1 MENLIL
7 IDIGGTTI
15 KFGIKQGPNL
25 EVLPAKPTPKM
36 LAEFYTCLEA
46 VVASL
51 KKQYPIQG
59 VAISSPG
66 AVDQKTG
73 VIKGASALPYIH
85 NFKIQAELEKYFD
98 LPVSLEND
106 ANCAALAEM
115 VDGAGKAVKDAI
127 FLVIGTGVGGA
138 LVENKRIRHGAHLLA
153 GEVGYLLL
161 GQEMTVSQAVSPVSL
176 AKCYNTKTGRNI
188 SGKEVFERA
197 QAGDEVAQAEVEQA
211 MQTLATLLYDLQYS
225 FDPELFIIGGAISKN
240 EQLLPLLRAHLAKIK
255 EHVEIADVMPEITVC
270 KYHEQANL
278 LGAAINFEHKMEA

>member
-1 MENLIL
+1 MDNLIL

-176 AKCYNTKTGRNI
+176 AKRYNTKTGRNI

>member
-85 NFKIQAELEKYFD
+85 NFKIQAELEKRFD

-176 AKCYNTKTGRNI
+176 AKRYNTKTGRNI

-211 MQTLATLLYDLQYS
+211 MQTLATLLYELQYS

>member
-85 NFKIQAELEKYFD
+85 NFKIQAELEKRFD

-153 GEVGYLLL
+153 GKVGYLLL

-176 AKCYNTKTGRNI
+176 AKRYNTKTGRNI

>member
-25 EVLPAKPTPKM
+25 EVLPAKPTPRT
-36 LAEFYTCLEA
+36 LAEFYTCLET

-51 KKQYPIQG
+51 KQQYSIQG

-66 AVDQKTG
+66 AVDQKSG

-85 NFKIQAELEKYFD
+85 NFKIQAELEKRFG

-115 VDGAGKAVKDAI
+115 VDGAGKDIKDAI

-161 GQEMTVSQAVSPVSL
+161 GQEMTVSQSVSPVSL
-176 AKCYNTKTGRNI
+176 AKCYNAKTGQDI

-197 QAGDEVAQAEVEQA
+197 KAGDELAQAEVEQA
-211 MQTLATLLYDLQYS
+211 MQTLATLIYDLQYS

-240 EQLLPLLRAHLAKIK
+240 DQLLPMLRAHLAQIK

-278 LGAAINFEHKMEA
+278 LGAAINFEYKMEA

>member
-36 LAEFYTCLEA
+36 LAEFYTYLEA

-98 LPVSLEND
+98 LPVSLD
-106 ANCAALAEM
+106 RKS
-115 VDGAGKAVKDAI
+115 VV
-127 FLVIGTGVGGA
+127 
-138 LVENKRIRHGAHLLA
+138 
-153 GEVGYLLL
+153 
-161 GQEMTVSQAVSPVSL
+161 
-176 AKCYNTKTGRNI
+176 
-188 SGKEVFERA
+188 
-197 QAGDEVAQAEVEQA
+197 
-211 MQTLATLLYDLQYS
+211 
-225 FDPELFIIGGAISKN
+225 
-240 EQLLPLLRAHLAKIK
+240 
-255 EHVEIADVMPEITVC
+255 
-270 KYHEQANL
+270 
-278 LGAAINFEHKMEA
+278 

>member
-25 EVLPAKPTPKM
+25 EVLPAKPTPKT

-85 NFKIQAELEKYFD
+85 NFKIQAELEKRFD

-115 VDGAGKAVKDAI
+115 VDGAGKTVKDAI

-176 AKCYNTKTGRNI
+176 AKRYNTKTGRNI

-197 QAGDEVAQAEVEQA
+197 QAGDEVAQAEVEQT

>member
-161 GQEMTVSQAVSPVSL
+161 GQEMTVSQAVSTVSL
-176 AKCYNTKTGRNI
+176 AKRYNTKTGRNI

>member
-85 NFKIQAELEKYFD
+85 NFKIQAELEKRFD

-176 AKCYNTKTGRNI
+176 AKRYNTKTGRNI

>member
-85 NFKIQAELEKYFD
+85 NFKIQAELEKRFD

-176 AKCYNTKTGRNI
+176 AKRYNTKTGRNI

-240 EQLLPLLRAHLAKIK
+240 EQLLPLLRAYLAKIK

>member
-176 AKCYNTKTGRNI
+176 AKRYNTKTGRNI

>member
-1 MENLIL
+1 M
-7 IDIGGTTI
+7 
-15 KFGIKQGPNL
+15 
-25 EVLPAKPTPKM
+25 
-36 LAEFYTCLEA
+36 
-46 VVASL
+46 S
-51 KKQYPIQG
+51 
-59 VAISSPG
+59 
-66 AVDQKTG
+66 
-73 VIKGASALPYIH
+73 
-85 NFKIQAELEKYFD
+85 
-98 LPVSLEND
+98 
-106 ANCAALAEM
+106 
-115 VDGAGKAVKDAI
+115 
-127 FLVIGTGVGGA
+127 GGA

-176 AKCYNTKTGRNI
+176 AKRYNTKTGRNI

-278 LGAAINFEHKMEA
+278 LGAAINFEHKMEAWKLCIHFQRISFGEQRHLVHNQKVTLKNAIKMFLTIGMRKIQMNFTLA

>member
-85 NFKIQAELEKYFD
+85 NFKIQAELEKRFD

-176 AKCYNTKTGRNI
+176 AKRYNTKTGRNI

-255 EHVEIADVMPEITVC
+255 EYVEIADVMPEITVC

>member
-15 KFGIKQGPNL
+15 KVGLKQGQNL
-25 EVLPAKPTPKM
+25 EVLPAKPTPKT

-66 AVDQKTG
+66 AVDQKSG

-85 NFKIQAELEKYFD
+85 NFKIQAELEKRFG
-98 LPVSLEND
+98 LSVSLEND

-115 VDGAGKAVKDAI
+115 VDGAGKDIKDAI

-176 AKCYNTKTGRNI
+176 AKRYNAKTGRNI

-197 QAGDEVAQAEVEQA
+197 QADDELAKAEVEQA
-211 MQTLATLLYDLQYS
+211 MQTLATLIYDLQYS

-240 EQLLPLLRAHLAKIK
+240 EQLLPMLRAHLAQIK

-278 LGAAINFEHKMEA
+278 LGAAINFEYKMEA

>member
-1 MENLIL
+1 M
-7 IDIGGTTI
+7 
-15 KFGIKQGPNL
+15 
-25 EVLPAKPTPKM
+25 
-36 LAEFYTCLEA
+36 
-46 VVASL
+46 S
-51 KKQYPIQG
+51 
-59 VAISSPG
+59 
-66 AVDQKTG
+66 
-73 VIKGASALPYIH
+73 
-85 NFKIQAELEKYFD
+85 
-98 LPVSLEND
+98 
-106 ANCAALAEM
+106 
-115 VDGAGKAVKDAI
+115 
-127 FLVIGTGVGGA
+127 GGA
-138 LVENKRIRHGAHLLA
+138 LVENKRIRHGAQLLA

-176 AKCYNTKTGRNI
+176 AKRYNTKTGRNI

>member
-15 KFGIKQGPNL
+15 KFGLKQGSNL
-25 EVLPAKPTPKM
+25 EVLPAKPTPKT
-36 LAEFYTCLEA
+36 LAEFYQCLEET
-46 VVASL
+46 VNEL
-51 KKQYPIQG
+51 KKQVPIKG
-59 VAISSPG
+59 VALSCPG

-73 VIKGASALPYIH
+73 VIGGDSALPYIH
-85 NFKIQAELEKYFD
+85 GFDIRSELKKRFG
-98 LPVSLEND
+98 LPVSIEND

-115 VDGAGKAVKDAI
+115 ASGAGKKVKDAI

-176 AKCYNTKTGRNI
+176 AERYNAKTRQNI
-188 SGKEVFERA
+188 SGKEVFKKA
-197 QAGDEVAQAEVEQA
+197 LAGDELAKAEVKQA
-211 MQTLATLLYDLQYS
+211 MQTLATLIYDLQYS

-240 EQLLPLLRAHLAKIK
+240 EQLLPMLRAHLAKIK
-255 EHVEIADVMPEITVC
+255 EHVEIAEVLPEITVC

-278 LGAAINFEHKMEA
+278 LGAAINFEHKMEV

>member
-73 VIKGASALPYIH
+73 VIKGARALPYIH
-85 NFKIQAELEKYFD
+85 NFKIQAELEKRFD

-176 AKCYNTKTGRNI
+176 AKRYNTKTGRNI

>member
-25 EVLPAKPTPKM
+25 EVLPAKPTPRT
-36 LAEFYTCLEA
+36 LAEFYTCLET

-51 KKQYPIQG
+51 KQQYPIQG

-66 AVDQKTG
+66 AVDQKSG

-85 NFKIQAELEKYFD
+85 NFKIQAELEKRFG

-115 VDGAGKAVKDAI
+115 VDGAGKDIKDAI

-176 AKCYNTKTGRNI
+176 AKRYNAKTGQYI

-197 QAGDEVAQAEVEQA
+197 QAGDELAQAEVEQA
-211 MQTLATLLYDLQYS
+211 MQTLATLIYDLQYS

-240 EQLLPLLRAHLAKIK
+240 DQLLPMLRAHLAQIK

-278 LGAAINFEHKMEA
+278 LGAAINFEYKMEA